1 MTMVD
6 GAAKTER
13 LATTEQWQKPRR
25 LSESRNSRPGGIMLG
40 GAGLVATLLV
50 VLLLWWAAA
59 RQPQVA
65 VPNLVGMSRVNA
77 EVLLN
82 GMGLKVR
89 ATSDQVAGRGC
100 PESRGTSAAA
110 R

>member
-25 LSESRNSRPGGIMLG
+25 LSESRNGRPGGIMLG

-65 VPNLVGMSRVNA
+65 SVLTHGVNSLHA
-77 EVLLN
+77 
-82 GMGLKVR
+82 KIH
-89 ATSDQVAGRGC
+89 
-100 PESRGTSAAA
+100 
-110 R
+110 